1 MKQPCAVWCRDAWN
15 DATEEESSS
24 YKHMPKVCPP
34 EVGSGE
40 DLHMSG
46 TQLNFNGYPS
56 CTVGW
61 CDRDQRIFNSFAC
74 RHCQFVTSPLTTDH
88 FLPSEILKIFPNI
101 YFFFSF
107 LFGNQYSLTY
117 SITVKTC
124 VTLSDIRPVE
134 DLYLIKKNPL
144 LIKLLKII

>member
-1 MKQPCAVWCRDAWN
+1 MWRKMKQPCAVWCRDAWN

-34 EVGSGE
+34 EVGSGK

-61 CDRDQRIFNSFAC
+61 CDRDQRIFISFAC
-74 RHCQFVTSPLTTDH
+74 RHCQLLRHLATHHWP
-88 FLPSEILKIFPNI
+88 FPAFRDFENFPKYI
-101 YFFFSF
+101 FFSF
-107 LFGNQYSLTY
+107 LFFL
-117 SITVKTC
+117 
-124 VTLSDIRPVE
+124 VTNIHSHIHL
-134 DLYLIKKNPL
+134 
-144 LIKLLKII
+144 LLKPVLLYRILGQ